1 MDRCFVMQPFD
12 GGPFDRRYDDVLSPA
27 IREAGLEP
35 YRVDRD
41 PGASIPIAEIEN
53 GIRNSRI
60 CLADITEDNPNV
72 WFELGYA
79 IAIPKDVVLVCST
92 QRTSHFPFDVQH
104 RSIIRYETESP
115 QDFDELR
122 RGIAKRIQALLA
134 KESKLD
140 LFSSMSPLK
149 DMEGL
154 AQHEIVC
161 LVAVV
166 QNCLLPD
173 EGVVPRQVKEDMS
186 RAGFSDVA
194 ASLGL
199 RSLLAKEMVEF
210 TDKYDDYGNIYSVF
224 KPTDSGIQWLMQN
237 QDKIVLRTE
246 K

>member
-1 MDRCFVMQPFD
+1 MQPFD
-12 GGPFDRRYDDVLSPA
+12 DGPFDERYDDVLSPA
-27 IREAGLEP
+27 IKDAGLEP

-41 PGASIPIAEIEN
+41 PGASIPIEDIEH

-79 IAIPKDVVLVCST
+79 IAVPKDVVLVCST
-92 QRTSHFPFDVQH
+92 RRTSLFPFDVQH
-104 RSIIRYETESP
+104 RAIIQYKTESP

-122 RGIAKRIQALLA
+122 REIAKRTLALLA

-140 LFSSMSPLK
+140 LLSSISPLK

-154 AQHEIVC
+154 SQHEIVC

-166 QNCLLPD
+166 QNCLLPN

-186 RAGFSDVA
+186 RAGFNDLA

-199 RSLLAKEMVEF
+199 RSLLAKEMIEF
-210 TDKYDDYGNIYSVF
+210 GEEYDSGGDTYSVY
-224 KPTDSGIQWLMQN
+224 KPTDTGVQWLMRH
-237 QDKIVLRTE
+237 QDRIVLHASD
-246 K
+246 